1 MASLEERDAIA
12 VMVRGE
18 YYGAVSVSELG
29 VKMVWRVVW
38 GVVPMIRVIRDS
50 SFQKFTND
58 DGVGNKD
65 NNHHRVSKDDDDDLC
80 MAITPSSDLTLR
92 NNSV

>member
-1 MASLEERDAIA
+1 
-12 VMVRGE
+12 
-18 YYGAVSVSELG
+18 
-29 VKMVWRVVW
+29 
-38 GVVPMIRVIRDS
+38 MIRVIRDS